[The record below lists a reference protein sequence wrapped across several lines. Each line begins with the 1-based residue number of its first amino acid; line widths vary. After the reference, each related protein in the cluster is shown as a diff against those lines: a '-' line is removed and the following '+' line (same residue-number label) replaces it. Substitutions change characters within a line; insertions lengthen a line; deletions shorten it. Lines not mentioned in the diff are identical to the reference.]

1 MELIYLSAVLTNC
14 CFLLNTFRAVQAVT
28 EFQASREV
36 LGYQGLTVVM
46 ELRERLDP
54 KDQKAI
60 KDKQD

>member
-1 MELIYLSAVLTNC
+1 MYLSAVLTNC

-28 EFQASREV
+28 EFQASREL